1 MRAATAT
8 SAEGAKTIRVGAAAS
23 SRVRLSI
30 VREGA
35 LPARAP
41 TGSRARAL
49 TSDSYVDHPG
59 YGLTPDR
66 VVQLYRLAELGHTQ
80 PQCDLFADVV
90 ENDASLRNLIEGRGQ
105 AVWGKESSIVADG
118 ADLDAELAAE
128 VLGTALADL
137 PFVDAIAHQTEFNPI
152 GWAATEIDW
161 TATAINGRIW
171 IVPTWFANVEARRF
185 CVEPTTD
192 ELRLITGT
200 GLASQGEPLER
211 GKWWVT
217 RRHGARLARAG
228 LMRTATWL
236 ALWRRYATRDMV
248 VWLEKYGL
256 PLALV
261 KYDEATE
268 DNAKAIAYEILD
280 NIGNDGG
287 AAVPKAIDVE
297 VVKAENANGESPH
310 AALLEWSAG
319 ELARL
324 FNGGTLATTE
334 GGGKEGGGSY
344 AQARVHASIR
354 WEAVLG
360 DAERI
365 QDSFRRCVAVP
376 FMRYNGLAGRA
387 PMLEIQ
393 VVRDQAPSDLLSAA
407 VLLEQQLGIK
417 VSQSQLRRIIGL
429 RAPVGAGDAA
439 PGPTVPGGAAPPA
452 PKGDK

>member
-1 MRAATAT
+1 MGEPNATG
-8 SAEGAKTIRVGAAAS
+8 EGAKTIRIGAAATP
-23 SRVRLSI
+23 RARLSI
-30 VREGA
+30 VRDGA

-41 TGSRARAL
+41 AGTRARVLA
-49 TSDSYVDHPG
+49 SDNYVDHPG

-66 VVQLYRLAELGHTQ
+66 VVSLYRLAELGHTQ

-152 GWAATEIDW
+152 GWGASEIDW
-161 TATAINGRIW
+161 NVIELGGRPW
-171 IVPTWFANVEARRF
+171 VVPTWFANVEARRF

-192 ELRLITGT
+192 ELRLITAAGY
-200 GLASQGEPLER
+200 GQGEPLER

-248 VWLEKYGL
+248 VWLEKWGL

-268 DNAKAIAYEILD
+268 DNAKAVAYEILD

-297 VVKAENANGESPH
+297 VVKADTVSGESPH
-310 AALLEWSAG
+310 AAMLSWSAS
-319 ELARL
+319 ELAHL
-324 FNGGTLATTE
+324 FNGSTEATNS

-344 AQARVHASIR
+344 AQARVHAAIR

-387 PMLEIQ
+387 PQLEIQ

-429 RAPVGAGDAA
+429 RAPVGTGDAA
-439 PGPTVPGGAAPPA
+439 PGPTVPGGAAPPG